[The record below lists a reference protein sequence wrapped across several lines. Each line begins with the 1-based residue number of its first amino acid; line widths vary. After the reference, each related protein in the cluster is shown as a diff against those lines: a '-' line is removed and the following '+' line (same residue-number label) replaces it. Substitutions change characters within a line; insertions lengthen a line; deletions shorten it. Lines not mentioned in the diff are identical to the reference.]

1 MKIVISLVMIALTIS
16 LMMSVALIPAFATKT
31 ENTKVYST
39 IDRRIILPVA
49 KEKFERTKP
58 HDNIVPNATTI
69 NQANSTTYIII
80 AIGIFIVA
88 FGLGILIGY
97 NIKKKKLK
105 KES

>member
-1 MKIVISLVMIALTIS
+1 MKKVISLVMIVLTIS
-16 LMMSVALIPAFATKT
+16 LMMSVALIPAFATT

-39 IDRRIILPVA
+39 IDRRIMLPVA

-58 HDNIVPNATTI
+58 YDNIVPSATTI
-69 NQANSTTYIII
+69 NRENTTTYIII
-80 AIGIFIVA
+80 AIGIFIVG